1 MLSPGWGASRNARL
15 LCALALGLNARSVD
29 VGTTPRSRG
38 LHVQS
43 ITQVPTKRTGRSGKV
58 VAANRNF
65 VCYAVRDN
73 LIRVVDNE
81 APVGVASPAHD
92 GVRKAL
98 LRGHECAVVDM
109 AFACALRCHRGVGAQ
124 RASVWRTLTRCSC
137 TACVMCSP

>member
-1 MLSPGWGASRNARL
+1 M
-15 LCALALGLNARSVD
+15 
-29 VGTTPRSRG
+29 
-38 LHVQS
+38 QS

-109 AFACALRCHRGVGAQ
+109 AFACAYAAVAPREHSGRVCGAH
-124 RASVWRTLTRCSC
+124 
-137 TACVMCSP
+137 